1 MDSLQRVGSVIG
13 RILLALIFVL
23 GGLTKL
29 PHPAGT
35 AAYMESAGIH
45 TMVLPLAVIAALIE
59 LVGGGLLMVGLGTR
73 LVAFIL
79 FLYLIPVTI
88 MIHLIP
94 GGQMNQIQ
102 VMKNVAIMGG
112 LLVVACSGGRRSMGS
127 ATAAA

>member
-1 MDSLQRVGSVIG
+1 MDSLQRVGSLIG

-29 PHPAGT
+29 PHPAGA
-35 AAYMESAGIH
+35 AAYMESAGMH
-45 TMVLPLAVIAALIE
+45 TMVLPLAVFAALIE
-59 LVGGGLLMVGLGTR
+59 LVGGALLMVGLGTR
-73 LVAFIL
+73 LAALIL
-79 FLYLIPVTI
+79 FLYLIPVTV

-94 GGQMNQIQ
+94 GGPMNQIQ

-112 LLVVACSGGRRSMGS
+112 LLVVACSGARRSMGS